1 MKKSIIIHIF
11 SFVVLTLLFVQCS
24 SIKIDR
30 KKQVR
35 EKEAQLYIPAMN
47 LKVIDN
53 DCWVD
58 LMPGRQR
65 RFHVSGRL
73 EILNSIKYDL
83 KLVKLKFIKLYQSKK
98 LIYKIIPFIQIDKK
112 LSSKKNEVLIYSTL
126 QGLLLTKDLDFN
138 KKVSL
143 KFIFYEGSNRF
154 DYKIDGIT
162 IKKVY

>member
-1 MKKSIIIHIF
+1 M
-11 SFVVLTLLFVQCS
+11 VLMLLFVQCS

-30 KKQVR
+30 EKQTEKKEIQI
-35 EKEAQLYIPAMN
+35 YTPTMN
-47 LKVIDN
+47 LKVIN
-53 DCWVD
+53 SDCWVD

-112 LSSKKNEVLIYSTL
+112 LSSKKNEVIIYSTL
-126 QGLLLTKDLDFN
+126 RGLLLTKDLDLN
-138 KKVSL
+138 KKVNL

-154 DYKIDGIT
+154 DYKLEGIT